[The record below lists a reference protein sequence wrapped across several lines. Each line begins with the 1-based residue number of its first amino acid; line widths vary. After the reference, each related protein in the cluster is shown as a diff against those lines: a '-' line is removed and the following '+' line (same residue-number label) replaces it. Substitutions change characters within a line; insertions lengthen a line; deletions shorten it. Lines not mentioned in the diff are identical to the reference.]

1 MKQHIRKLLVGIA
14 ILAAIAASSAS
25 AQPLQGHWV
34 YGCWTWGTIITN
46 SRVCHALGLQMR
58 WYWSLR

>member
-1 MKQHIRKLLVGIA
+1 MKHIRSLIVGIA

-34 YGCWTWGTIITN
+34 YICWFWNVPITN
-46 SRVCHALGLQMR
+46 SRTCHALGLPMR